1 MTNSHSRLTKF
12 RFGTVVS
19 AVGFALAAAWGASA
33 PAQAA
38 DGRYAFVIRDFYIAQ
53 YNSMFLDE
61 CPSGISMANDE
72 IWWRAMSKEDRAKKT
87 DNGLITVLDR
97 NPVAMRRGPKGE
109 DVCLN
114 PEVVTDPPL
123 KIIEGK
129 YSYGANLDGTTDG
142 RATPKTCAHHK
153 FTGLDGT
160 PGVDNQL
167 YRLVGC
173 TYGWRKGGLIELN
186 ANEMRGTS
194 GLGMALIE
202 ISNVQDPRN
211 DDDVT
216 VTFYRSVD
224 QFAMDGQGQPLPF
237 TSYRVEADEKGKPSY
252 GDTLKGKIKN
262 GVLTTERGDVSIPFY
277 GNYNFM
283 HPVIKDFGL
292 QLTIAEDGASAKGM
306 ITGYYNVEEFTYYVG
321 GMAGH
326 ASAADNCPSLW
337 AMSKKL
343 ADGYPDPKTG
353 ECSMISSAFDIQAYA
368 AYAVLPKDQKLAK
381 TAKK

>member
-1 MTNSHSRLTKF
+1 MTKSRPCFAKLRIGSTASVA
-12 RFGTVVS
+12 GL
-19 AVGFALAAAWGASA
+19 ALAAVLGASA
-33 PAQAA
+33 PAAAA
-38 DGRYAFVIRDFYIAQ
+38 DGRLGFVVRDFFIAQ
-53 YNSMFLDE
+53 YNTKYLDE

-72 IWWRAMSKEDRAKKT
+72 IWWRGMSKEERAKKT
-87 DNGLITVLDR
+87 DNGLIQVLDR
-97 NPVAMRRGPKGE
+97 NGVAMRRGPKGE

-129 YSYGANLDGTTDG
+129 FSYGANLDGTTDG
-142 RATPKTCAHHK
+142 SATAKTCKHHK
-153 FTGLDGT
+153 FTGVDGT
-160 PGVDNQL
+160 PAVDNQL

-202 ISNVQDPRN
+202 ITNVDNPRN

-216 VTFYRSVD
+216 VTFYRSID

-237 TSYRVEADEKGKPSY
+237 TSYRVEADESGKVSY

-292 QLTIAEDGASAKGM
+292 EMTIAEDGASANGM
-306 ITGYYNVEEFTYYVG
+306 ITGYYNVDEFTYYVG

-337 AMSKKL
+337 AMSKML

-353 ECSMISSAFDIQAYA
+353 ECTMLSSAFDIQAHA
-368 AYAVLPKDQKLAK
+368 AYVVLPKDQKIVKA
-381 TAKK
+381 AKK